1 MAPPRLDRLI
11 PNLSRARSRIDARKG
26 GHRQDLGEDSSRQA
40 ITQFHQK
47 MARETSKLSISDA
60 ENPVPSAKAPRII
73 GQFSGHWTKNG

>member
-1 MAPPRLDRLI
+1 M
-11 PNLSRARSRIDARKG
+11 
-26 GHRQDLGEDSSRQA
+26 
-40 ITQFHQK
+40 TQFHQK